1 MPSVKT
7 SIIIV
12 TYNCGDVIEDN
23 LVSSLGQEDAEIIL
37 IDNASSDD
45 TVMRISKY
53 LSNILVIQNSENLG
67 FTKACNQGI
76 KQARGKYIMFLNPDA
91 SLHTGSLKILSE
103 ILDLNSEIGAVA
115 PNLYYPNGDFQN
127 YTRRFPTAIGLFI
140 ESFIPKRF
148 WNSFRAYRNYTY
160 HDLDFTMQVKVEQP
174 AGAALLFRN
183 QFLLDESFFIYW
195 SDVDLCRQIID
206 RGYQIIQTPN
216 AKAIH
221 HQSKGGTEVNKLRVY
236 LDADFYYGARFYFKK
251 YNHKSRHVF
260 YCVIFFFGLI
270 SSATISIIKGGFCN
284 KIYKIRLFLTNSNF
298 TSIYR

>member
-1 MPSVKT
+1 MRSVKT

-12 TYNCGDVIEDN
+12 TYNCSDVIEEN
-23 LVSSLGQEDAEIIL
+23 LISSIGQENAEIIL
-37 IDNASSDD
+37 IDNGSSDD
-45 TVMRISKY
+45 TLKRISKY
-53 LSNILVIQNSENLG
+53 RSHILLIQNSKNLG
-67 FTKACNQGI
+67 FTSACNQGI
-76 KQARGKYIMFLNPDA
+76 KKAQGKYIMFLNPDA
-91 SLHTGSLKILSE
+91 SLHKGSLKVLSD
-103 ILDLNSEIGAVA
+103 ILDSNSHIGAVA

-127 YTRRFPTAIGLFI
+127 YTRRFPTPFGLFI

-160 HDLDFTMQVKVEQP
+160 HDLNFNMEVTVEQP
-174 AGAALLFRN
+174 AGAAILFRN
-183 QFLLDESFFIYW
+183 KFILDESFFIYW

-206 RGYQIIQTPN
+206 QGYKITQTPL

-221 HQSKGGTEVNKLRVY
+221 HQSKGGTEVSNLRVY

-251 YNHKSRHVF
+251 YNHKYRLVF
-260 YCVIFFFGLI
+260 YCMLFFFGLI
-270 SSATISIIKGGFCN
+270 FSAIISIVNGGFFN